1 MRTGFRLRYLRNDAD
16 LLKLEAFASNGRFS
30 AFARA
35 YAGVNS
41 LAEAAEAL
49 EGFPRDS
56 ADVRELQ
63 FGTFGN
69 GAEGGSETEGG
80 AVHMRFFSTGAF
92 GHTVLE
98 IRFEDECERNSG
110 SRWKRPDQ
118 TAHFFGWT
126 EPFAVAEFVAEIRQ
140 MDESKSGEACLRF
153 HERGL

>member
-1 MRTGFRLRYLRNDAD
+1 MPGLHLRYLGFDVDR
-16 LLKLEAFASNGRFS
+16 LKLEASASNGRFS

-35 YAGVNS
+35 YAGIDS
-41 LAEAAEAL
+41 LAEAIQAL
-49 EGFPRDS
+49 DGFPRDS
-56 ADVRELQ
+56 SDVRDLQ
-63 FGTFGN
+63 FGEFGHD
-69 GAEGGSETEGG
+69 TPGG
-80 AVHMRFFSTGAF
+80 AVHMRFFSTGVF

-126 EPFAVAEFVAEIRQ
+126 EPFAVAEFLTELRL
-140 MDESKSGEACLRF
+140 MDESRSGEACLRF

>member
-1 MRTGFRLRYLRNDAD
+1 MKAGFQLRWVGSDADRFRL
-16 LLKLEAFASNGRFS
+16 EACASNGRFS

-35 YAGVNS
+35 YAGINA
-41 LAEAAEAL
+41 LAEAVSAL
-49 EGFPRDS
+49 EGFPRDP

-63 FGTFGN
+63 FGAFRPDT
-69 GAEGGSETEGG
+69 AGGQDTAGG
-80 AVHMRFFSTGAF
+80 AVHMRFFSNGAF

-98 IRFEDECERNSG
+98 LRFEDECERNSG

-126 EPFAVAEFVAEIRQ
+126 EPFAVAEFVAQLKQ
-140 MDESKSGEACLRF
+140 MDESGSGEAWLRF